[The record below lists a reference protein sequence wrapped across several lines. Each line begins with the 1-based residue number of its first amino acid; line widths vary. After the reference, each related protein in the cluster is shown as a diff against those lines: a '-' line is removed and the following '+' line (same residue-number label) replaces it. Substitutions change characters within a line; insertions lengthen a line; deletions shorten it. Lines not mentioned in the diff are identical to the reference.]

1 MIIQYSLELSGVNKT
16 VLRFPNLYGV
26 NQKSGQLLPTIL
38 NKISAG
44 ELKISLNSL
53 DGNRNYLHVED
64 ATDAIL
70 KFLKSPLNANSLCI
84 SGENVEITYILENI
98 KKMFNKLTG
107 KNLNFFE
114 KKIVNKRSLY
124 LVPPPVL
131 DDQISRKTYNWQPQK
146 KLNKGFWNFY
156 ATELVMQN
164 NEIKLKELIKLELN
178 SRKEGNKGTFSHSV
192 GWPLYDEREL
202 YAALDSLLDLSLSQ
216 GRRVREFEQA
226 YKNYLGLPEKSS
238 AVAVNSGSS
247 ANLVAFASLID
258 TGKLKVGDE
267 VIVPAATFATV
278 SSILYQLGLIPVYVD
293 SEMETWN
300 MDPVQ
305 VRNSITKKTK
315 AVMVVHNL
323 GFPAKMDEIMDVANE
338 CNLIVVEDCCSYMV
352 ATIRVNRLD
361 Q

>member
-1 MIIQYSLELSGVNKT
+1 
-16 VLRFPNLYGV
+16 
-26 NQKSGQLLPTIL
+26 
-38 NKISAG
+38 
-44 ELKISLNSL
+44 
-53 DGNRNYLHVED
+53 
-64 ATDAIL
+64 
-70 KFLKSPLNANSLCI
+70 
-84 SGENVEITYILENI
+84 
-98 KKMFNKLTG
+98 MFNKLTG

-131 DDQISRKTYNWQPQK
+131 DDQIFRKTYNWQPQK
-146 KLNKGFWNFY
+146 RIEQGLL
-156 ATELVMQN
+156 ELLRDGVSNAKN

-305 VRNSITKKTK
+305 VRNSITKKQK
-315 AVMVVHNL
+315 
-323 GFPAKMDEIMDVANE
+323 P
-338 CNLIVVEDCCSYMV
+338 SWSS
-352 ATIRVNRLD
+352 TI
-361 Q
+361 